1 MVVVFLVCCR
11 VQRDQL
17 LQRGGPSVLLQ
28 DEGVTTGWKQHVL
41 PTNTTRLDVLP
52 ESGQENL
59 PVIATGK
66 SLLSGHGSVT
76 HPIQKQSTNKHTRT
90 LFQTSG
96 QNQGQRA
103 DNNTLSPSDVLPKT

>member
-1 MVVVFLVCCR
+1 MVVVFFVCYR

-17 LQRGGPSVLLQ
+17 LHRGGPSVLLQ

-59 PVIATGK
+59 PVILNGK
-66 SLLSGHGSVT
+66 SLLSGHGNVT
-76 HPIQKQSTNKHTRT
+76 HPTEKQNPQINTRT

-103 DNNTLSPSDVLPKT
+103 DKNTLYL